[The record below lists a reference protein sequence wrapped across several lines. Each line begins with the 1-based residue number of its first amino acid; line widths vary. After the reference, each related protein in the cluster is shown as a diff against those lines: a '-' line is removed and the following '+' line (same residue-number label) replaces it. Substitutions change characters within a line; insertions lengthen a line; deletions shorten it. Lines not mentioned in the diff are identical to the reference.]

1 MNNTLYYQVD
11 PTWFIVILLILL
23 VIATVINA
31 VITKKSLKAAKEQ
44 TEAAHKQASA
54 TIELNK
60 SIDSMIWAINKL
72 QDDFLSGEDRQ
83 KQVEKI
89 IRERNI
95 DVLIKSQ
102 LSKNS

>member
-1 MNNTLYYQVD
+1 MNNNSYYLVD
-11 PTWFIVILLILL
+11 PTWFIAIFLIFL
-23 VIATVINA
+23 VIAIVINA
-31 VITKKSLKAAKEQ
+31 VITNKLLKASKEQ
-44 TEAAHKQASA
+44 TEASHKQTNA

-60 SIDSMIWAINKL
+60 SMDSMIWAINKL
-72 QDDFLSGEDRQ
+72 RDDFLSGEDRQ

-95 DVLIKSQ
+95 DVLTKSQ

>member
-1 MNNTLYYQVD
+1 MNSTLYYQVD
-11 PTWFIVILLILL
+11 PIWFIAIFLILL
-23 VIATVINA
+23 AIAIVIYLL
-31 VITKKSLKAAKEQ
+31 ITNKSLKASREQ
-44 TEAAHKQASA
+44 TEATQKQTIA

-72 QDDFLSGEDRQ
+72 QNDFLSGEDRQ

-95 DVLIKSQ
+95 DVLTKSQ

>member
-1 MNNTLYYQVD
+1 MNNNSYYQVD
-11 PTWFIVILLILL
+11 PTWFIAIFLILL
-23 VIATVINA
+23 VIAIVINA
-31 VITKKSLKAAKEQ
+31 IITNKSLKASKEQ
-44 TEAAHKQASA
+44 TEATHKQTSA

-72 QDDFLSGEDRQ
+72 HNDFLSGEDRQ

-95 DVLIKSQ
+95 DVLTKSQ